1 MSEARGA
8 ELCVA
13 NCESGREEIWR
24 APPRA
29 AENQHLVLE
38 EEILS
43 DHSPS
48 AARPEALGYIGQK
61 VDDEIQYRLH
71 SREDQQNGGA
81 GRKIVYWP
89 VFGSELAIRD
99 PQTRYI
105 TRERRPL
112 AESVCLRER

>member
-13 NCESGREEIWR
+13 NCESGRDEIWR
-24 APPRA
+24 ASPRA

-61 VDDEIQYRLH
+61 VDDENQYRLH
-71 SREDQQNGGA
+71 SREDQRNGGA

-89 VFGSELAIRD
+89 DFGTEFAIRD
-99 PQTRYI
+99 PHL
-105 TRERRPL
+105 L
-112 AESVCLRER
+112 AGKQGVAIAFGEK

>member
-13 NCESGREEIWR
+13 NCESGRDEIWR

-48 AARPEALGYIGQK
+48 AARPEALGDSGQK
-61 VDDEIQYRLH
+61 VGVETQCRLH
-71 SREDQQNGGA
+71 SSEDQGYGGA
-81 GRKIVYWP
+81 GRKIVY
-89 VFGSELAIRD
+89 
-99 PQTRYI
+99 
-105 TRERRPL
+105 
-112 AESVCLRER
+112 